1 MLFNVEYDH
10 GSVVEGYLIPDG
22 FSEEATIFV
31 TMDDGRD
38 VAIACDQPKP
48 AVVQSGRHATGM
60 VGFRIDA
67 TRISDLANQRRLSI
81 RDSKTGLLIYRRSPI
96 DNPVQ
101 HKVLRLELSILPM
114 MKFDA
119 FCEESFQYAISG
131 VERFG
136 HETTMQAFHLN
147 AASSVYI
154 SGRILLRNYEDFLDR
169 GFQAIADIPDPYYE
183 MACRLFTLNRLTRS
197 MPNFLGDRDR
207 LILSPAAEYFSEINL
222 ADDRALK
229 RALQKAPDKVRR
241 VLISP
246 ITQQF
251 VCTYPEQRITRK
263 DIAPAIGALA
273 RFTVVGHGDN
283 SVHFQQGVGE
293 LLSVPPID
301 VPVVSKHSILKDLA
315 LRLRQIPVAE
325 TMLEEDLIFDHYVRQ
340 AVAPDVKVQG

>member
-10 GSVVEGYLIPDG
+10 GSVIEGYLIPDG

-67 TRISDLANQRRLSI
+67 TRILDLAKQRRLSI

-101 HKVLRLELSILPM
+101 HKILRLELSILPM

-147 AASSVYI
+147 AGSSVYI
-154 SGRILLRNYEDFLDR
+154 SGRICC
-169 GFQAIADIPDPYYE
+169 A
-183 MACRLFTLNRLTRS
+183 TTKTSLT
-197 MPNFLGDRDR
+197 GDSR
-207 LILSPAAEYFSEINL
+207 LSPIFPTRTTRWLAASLPSIASPEACQISLEI
-222 ADDRALK
+222 
-229 RALQKAPDKVRR
+229 V
-241 VLISP
+241 
-246 ITQQF
+246 
-251 VCTYPEQRITRK
+251 
-263 DIAPAIGALA
+263 
-273 RFTVVGHGDN
+273 
-283 SVHFQQGVGE
+283 
-293 LLSVPPID
+293 ID
-301 VPVVSKHSILKDLA
+301 
-315 LRLRQIPVAE
+315 
-325 TMLEEDLIFDHYVRQ
+325 
-340 AVAPDVKVQG
+340 